1 MPLGTFTFYRKA
13 LLSQFRKWKARVLQ
27 LVESDFRFSIL
38 INCFKKIAK
47 FQARNMRKFKIV
59 VTERGR
65 REMAEAE
72 EEKNK
77 KRDKKASA

>member
-1 MPLGTFTFYRKA
+1 MIMILKTERGRIVFVRIEKCT
-13 LLSQFRKWKARVLQ
+13 LSRLQ
-27 LVESDFRFSIL
+27 NV
-38 INCFKKIAK
+38 